1 MKVLYFILPY
11 LLLSNQLFA
20 NQLNVPQAP
29 TINTPKNPTLPH
41 IDIPRLDAPHID
53 TSIPQSSIDSKPQ
66 NMILRNLIHE
76 VIQKNMQLN
85 TACIPQQ
92 IAMQNRLHS
101 DEVENLGIQLELTTT
116 QYKDN
121 LLRLQN
127 LVLKPAN
134 KEAQKQFV
142 LNSQGLNIQSLD
154 SQNLDSKN
162 LNIHNPNAYNLDGI
176 LMVMAFLEKGIKRHT
191 IALSP
196 NYIQIDNALLENTPQ
211 VFRIFQTYF
220 CHARTFHT
228 IPKK

>member
-41 IDIPRLDAPHID
+41 IDIPRIDA
-53 TSIPQSSIDSKPQ
+53 PQSSIDSKPQ

-101 DEVENLGIQLELTTT
+101 DEVESLGIQLELTTT

-127 LVLKPAN
+127 LVLKPAYC
-134 KEAQKQFV
+134 
-142 LNSQGLNIQSLD
+142 LNS
-154 SQNLDSKN
+154 
-162 LNIHNPNAYNLDGI
+162 
-176 LMVMAFLEKGIKRHT
+176 
-191 IALSP
+191 
-196 NYIQIDNALLENTPQ
+196 ALLISNSHL
-211 VFRIFQTYF
+211 
-220 CHARTFHT
+220 CHTFFLYLLFHCF
-228 IPKK
+228 

>member
-41 IDIPRLDAPHID
+41 IDIPRID
-53 TSIPQSSIDSKPQ
+53 TPQSSIDSKPQ
-66 NMILRNLIHE
+66 NMILRNLINE
-76 VIQKNMQLN
+76 VIQKNMHLS

-92 IAMQNRLHS
+92 IAMQNKLTS
-101 DEVENLGIQLELTTT
+101 DEVESLGIQLELTTT

-154 SQNLDSKN
+154 SQNLDSQN
-162 LNIHNPNAYNLDGI
+162 LNIHSPNSYSLDGI
-176 LMVMAFLEKGIKRHT
+176 LMVMTFLEKGIKRHT

-228 IPKK
+228 TFKK